1 MANGQH
7 KPRNVGAYQAI
18 IEPYLLA
25 WPKMGLNNQKLENLF
40 YEYPAFDTWKPFIE
54 ISLVYAVGTLIKEAD
69 LQNPVFFYNLCP
81 FVIKKK
87 SKIKIFFD
95 LPTLIFLTS
104 DTWTQLSFFFGLGV
118 GAD

>member
-1 MANGQH
+1 M
-7 KPRNVGAYQAI
+7 VAYQAM

-25 WPKMGLNNQKLENLF
+25 QPKMGLNNQRFENLF
-40 YEYPAFDTWKPFIE
+40 YEYPAFDTLKPLME

-69 LQNPVFFYNLCP
+69 FQNPVFYYNFCT

-95 LPTLIFLTS
+95 LPTLILLTS
-104 DTWTQLSFFFGLGV
+104 DT
-118 GAD
+118 

>member
-1 MANGQH
+1 M
-7 KPRNVGAYQAI
+7 VAYQAI

-25 WPKMGLNNQKLENLF
+25 QPKMGLNNQKFENLF
-40 YEYPAFDTWKPFIE
+40 YEYPAFDALKPLIE
-54 ISLVYAVGTLIKEAD
+54 ISLVFAVGALIKEAD
-69 LQNPVFFYNLCP
+69 FQNPVFYYNLCT

-104 DTWTQLSFFFGLGV
+104 DT
-118 GAD
+118 

>member
-1 MANGQH
+1 M
-7 KPRNVGAYQAI
+7 VAYQAT

-25 WPKMGLNNQKLENLF
+25 QPKMGLNNQKFENLF
-40 YEYPAFDTWKPFIE
+40 YENPTFDTLKPLIE
-54 ISLVYAVGTLIKEAD
+54 ISIVYAMGTLINEAD
-69 LQNPVFFYNLCP
+69 FQNPVFYYNLCT

-104 DTWTQLSFFFGLGV
+104 DT
-118 GAD
+118 